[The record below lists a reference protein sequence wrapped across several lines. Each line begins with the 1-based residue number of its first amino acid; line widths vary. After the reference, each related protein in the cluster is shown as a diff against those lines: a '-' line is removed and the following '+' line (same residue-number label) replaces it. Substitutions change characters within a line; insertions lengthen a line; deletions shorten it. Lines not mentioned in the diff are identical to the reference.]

1 MEKLQI
7 SPAKSLRGTI
17 ELPGDK
23 SISHRAVIISSL
35 ANGISEIENLLESE
49 DCLRTLDIFR
59 KLGIKIE
66 KKGKKTF
73 IHGKGVSG
81 LKEADDI
88 LDVGN
93 SGTTIRLLCGLLSVQ
108 SFYSVLTGDESI
120 RTRPVD
126 RVVNPLTKMGARI
139 LGRVNN
145 SYAPLAIAGTKLH
158 PISYSMPAASAQVK
172 SAILLAGLLTDG
184 ETEVIEKVHSRN
196 HTELMLEYFGAR
208 IKTEGLK
215 IKIIGN
221 FPLLASKIKIPGDI
235 SSAAFFIVGACILKG
250 SDIVLKDVGINW
262 TRRAIIDVLR
272 TMGADIQIIE
282 NKTKCGG
289 EETADI
295 RVKSSLLK
303 GVTIEGDIIPRVID
317 EIPILAIAGLFAE
330 GETIIRNAGEL
341 RIKETDRIKA
351 LCIEL
356 KKAGAEIEELPD
368 GMIIRGNRDINGT
381 VFESY
386 NDHRIAM
393 SLAIMG
399 LRAKGKTVIKGTSC
413 IKTSF
418 PDFENILTFLRN
430 CGKIS
435 QK

>member
-1 MEKLQI
+1 M
-7 SPAKSLRGTI
+7 I
-17 ELPGDK
+17 EVPGDK
-23 SISHRAVIISSL
+23 SISHRAIIISSL
-35 ANGISEIENLLESE
+35 ANGVSEIENLLGGE

-73 IHGKGVSG
+73 VYGNGIFG

-93 SGTTIRLLCGLLSVQ
+93 SGTTIRLLCGLLSGQ
-108 SFYSVLTGDESI
+108 NFYSVLTGDESVKM
-120 RTRPVD
+120 RPMD
-126 RVVNPLTKMGARI
+126 RVVNPLTKMGAQI

-145 SYAPLAIAGTKLH
+145 SYAPLAILGKKLH
-158 PISYSMPAASAQVK
+158 PISYSMPTASAQVK
-172 SAILLAGLLTDG
+172 SAILLAGLLADG

-196 HTELMLEYFGAR
+196 HTELMLEYFGAK
-208 IKTEGLK
+208 IKTDGLK
-215 IKIIGN
+215 IKITGN
-221 FPLLASKIKIPGDI
+221 FPLQASKIKIPGDI
-235 SSAAFFIVGACILKG
+235 SSAAFFIVGASILKG
-250 SDIVLKDVGINW
+250 SDIMIKDVGVNW
-262 TRRAIIDVLR
+262 TRRAIIDVLK

-282 NKTKCGG
+282 NKTKYGC

-295 RVKSSLLK
+295 RVKSSPLS

-317 EIPILAIAGLFAE
+317 EIPILAVAGLFAE
-330 GETIIRNAGEL
+330 GETIIRDAGEL

-356 KKAGAEIEELPD
+356 RKAGAEIDELPD
-368 GMIIRGNRDINGT
+368 GMIIRGNRNIVGT
-381 VFESY
+381 TFESY

-399 LRAKGKTVIKGTSC
+399 LRAKGKTVIKNTSC

-418 PDFENILTFLRN
+418 PGFEKILADLI
-430 CGKIS
+430 K
-435 QK
+435 